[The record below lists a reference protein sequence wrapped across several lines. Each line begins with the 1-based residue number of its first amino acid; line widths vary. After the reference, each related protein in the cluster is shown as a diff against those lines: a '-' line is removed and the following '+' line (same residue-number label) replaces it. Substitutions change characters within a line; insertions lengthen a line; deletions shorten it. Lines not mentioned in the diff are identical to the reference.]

1 MTSEVEIGVWVEG
14 VQKWVTGVTRRTT
27 CHDVIKAL
35 LRAQQNARIDDSD
48 VNHYVI
54 VERWRKVER
63 PLDHEQRILKVWRTW
78 GEAVGEVRFSLRRV
92 RDGDSCLSSGGGGSS
107 IGRPERSRR
116 RHKWRHAHHSP
127 KETVHPKKLAREDP
141 KFCETMERLMR
152 LVVAQ
157 GETIQTQLRRL
168 QEREHQIEQ
177 YEQQMHLLRVQNL
190 GTDYLLH
197 SYLKDEQ
204 GEMKDEP
211 GSEEKS
217 NDSGVVTEESAL
229 NQEEETAVASG
240 TDELDEIV
248 RLLTKIEHMN
258 TRLLHEEEA
267 LAGMMNAVQ
276 AADEQQKDEAEVLQQ
291 ELACV
296 ALAHAQLVSN
306 VRQNEITL
314 REMET
319 VLWQQR
325 KELEALL
332 REDTESD
339 METRALQQHLN
350 YIIHLPPTAFR
361 LPEEEEEDEVSKK
374 PVPAPAANS
383 SAPPPPPPPSSSAA
397 TTTERVPL
405 VTAQKPTNGNTT
417 LVSILKN
424 SSTKNVIW
432 EEDEEDES
440 PPPLP
445 SCPPPVID
453 DEDDGDSANNSSLCV
468 SSRSSTSSEAST
480 SSSTSGLSNKVPDS
494 SAPNKSTSSL
504 KSSKT
509 SSERSGKDTDS
520 TDSNSDTGLSSLH
533 SSSDEG
539 VYVLDTL
546 V

>member
-92 RDGDSCLSSGGGGSS
+92 RDGDSCLSSGGGNSS

-197 SYLKDEQ
+197 SYLKDDQ

-229 NQEEETAVASG
+229 NQEEENAIASG
-240 TDELDEIV
+240 TDELEEIV
-248 RLLTKIEHMN
+248 RLLGKIEQMN

-267 LAGMMNAVQ
+267 LAGMLNAVE
-276 AADEQQKDEAEVLQQ
+276 AADEQQKDEAEILQQ

-296 ALAHAQLVSN
+296 ALAHAQLVTN
-306 VRQNEITL
+306 ARQNEITL

-332 REDTESD
+332 REDSESD

-361 LPEEEEEDEVSKK
+361 LPDEEGEVSKNT
-374 PVPAPAANS
+374 VPPPAMNS
-383 SAPPPPPPPSSSAA
+383 SAPPPPPPPAV
-397 TTTERVPL
+397 TVERVPS
-405 VTAQKPTNGNTT
+405 VPIAKPTNGNTN

-432 EEDEEDES
+432 EEDEEDDD

-445 SCPPPVID
+445 ACPPPVID

-480 SSSTSGLSNKVPDS
+480 SSSTSGLNNKVPDNTTT
-494 SAPNKSTSSL
+494 NKSTSTLNSP
-504 KSSKT
+504 KN
-509 SSERSGKDTDS
+509 SERSGKDTDS